1 MADQR
6 LSPGGDFD
14 MSNAVSLRELVN
26 EMTETS
32 ERHTAFLNRNT
43 GELLTLDE
51 LQRGILDSGHPDH
64 GLTDW
69 QRELQVGLESGDV
82 VELPGAFE
90 QKQYAAIERFCEETK
105 DQGHKEKLLKAIR
118 GKQAFS
124 DFHLTIRKLGIEDH
138 WIGFRQRVFE
148 EIAIAWLEENNITYD
163 RAA

>member
-1 MADQR
+1 MADQRCGTTRER

-51 LQRGILDSGHPDH
+51 LQRGILESGHPDH

-69 QRELQVGLESGDV
+69 
-82 VELPGAFE
+82 
-90 QKQYAAIERFCEETK
+90 
-105 DQGHKEKLLKAIR
+105 
-118 GKQAFS
+118 
-124 DFHLTIRKLGIEDH
+124 
-138 WIGFRQRVFE
+138 
-148 EIAIAWLEENNITYD
+148 
-163 RAA
+163 